1 MSTLLARS
9 IILVNT
15 FKHGFVHS
23 VYESATRVHAHLS
36 LGDRLLLLASSELS
50 PRSKK
55 KMRSRVRVHL
65 VIKQLKTNTPESKV
79 VVRGLAFTSC
89 CSLCFFSLLSLC
101 FTKCNN
107 CHSCEGKRNIYQKII
122 AKTFSSFS
130 VNVNDIVLF

>member
-1 MSTLLARS
+1 
-9 IILVNT
+9 
-15 FKHGFVHS
+15 
-23 VYESATRVHAHLS
+23 
-36 LGDRLLLLASSELS
+36 
-50 PRSKK
+50 
-55 KMRSRVRVHL
+55 MRSRVRVDL

-79 VVRGLAFTSC
+79 VVRGLAHVALYVF
-89 CSLCFFSLLSLC
+89 FFSLSLC